1 MSSKNELKC
10 TYTNCCMCKK
20 PISWQTYQRD
30 GYAYRKSLNG
40 HMKYTCSWSCFNKM
54 LNKYDKPKKKSNYA
68 RVIDLMAQ
76 GLSDEEI
83 AKNTGLALL
92 TVKVYISKSDCYA

>member
-1 MSSKNELKC
+1 
-10 TYTNCCMCKK
+10 
-20 PISWQTYQRD
+20 
-30 GYAYRKSLNG
+30 
-40 HMKYTCSWSCFNKM
+40 M